1 MSFLRRCISDLQ
13 AGIVATV
20 TVLRGLWRGNLDEIR
35 GQLKEI
41 NRKAL
46 SHRRDI
52 LFRGIG
58 AALSAWSKMEE
69 IMVVIAMQLLRT
81 SPEKAGVVMYSIINF
96 NTWLSVIHDL
106 FEHDE
111 DFRNFK
117 GRFDKIGER
126 IRRIKDQRDQLAH
139 HSVRITDEPPLLKAS
154 KFDARPKSKKQP
166 PMSLDEVQDFTDK
179 VLIIA
184 EDLHEL
190 STAMRAWRR
199 SSRRR
204 SRKLTGGRHPQS
216 NSQ

>member
-1 MSFLRRCISDLQ
+1 MPRTLAKSTICLREFDGFRFALPILRAENCMSFLRRFVSDLQ

-35 GQLKEI
+35 GQLNEI

-96 NTWLSVIHDL
+96 NTWLSLIHYL
-106 FEHDE
+106 FEHDD
-111 DFRNFK
+111 DFQNFK

-139 HSVRITDEPPLLKAS
+139 HSVCMPRN
-154 KFDARPKSKKQP
+154 
-166 PMSLDEVQDFTDK
+166 
-179 VLIIA
+179 VL
-184 EDLHEL
+184 
-190 STAMRAWRR
+190 
-199 SSRRR
+199 
-204 SRKLTGGRHPQS
+204 
-216 NSQ
+216 